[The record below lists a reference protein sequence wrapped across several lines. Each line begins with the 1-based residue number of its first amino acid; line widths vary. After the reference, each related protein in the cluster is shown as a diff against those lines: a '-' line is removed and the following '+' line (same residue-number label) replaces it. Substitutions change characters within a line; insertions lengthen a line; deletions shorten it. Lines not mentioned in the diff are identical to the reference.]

1 MQRPFRTSGV
11 FDLGLA
17 HLALVAVAALG
28 ATVADADAQALPAP
42 PVPPQNPI
50 TEPKRVLGKALFWEE
65 QLSSDNTVAC
75 GTCHIPS
82 AGGSDPRIDQ
92 ENRHP
97 GLDGIYG
104 TQDDRFDS
112 AGVRRT
118 DAHGNLQPDPTF
130 GFARQVT
137 PRRSPT
143 NIGAAFFPELFWDG
157 RAGGAFVDPLTG
169 TTLIPQGAALE
180 TQSLGPILSSVEMA
194 DTGRT
199 WADVTQKLARVRPL
213 ALATDLTPDLALA
226 LSVDPTYG
234 ELFEHAFGTPD
245 ITPARIGLALA
256 TYQRT
261 LHPDQTPWDRYVMG
275 QTNAL
280 NAQQRNGLSLFTG
293 TQMRCSQCHVL
304 PFFSDGT
311 YRNVGLRD
319 IAEDNGRQG
328 VTGLHEDRGK
338 FKVPT
343 MRNVGLRPRFFHS
356 GALEAPSLFNAV
368 FFYNQGA
375 GFFLDNK
382 DPILNPV
389 SMSPG
394 AASDITEFL
403 RVGLTDPRVAGELP
417 PFDRPTLRSELGPNA
432 VLSGAAL
439 AGSGAFA
446 PVIQATMPA
455 VVGDPD
461 FRVDVHGALGGA
473 LARLVVRN
481 VAPGGPAPGAG
492 PIAAS
497 PSLYS
502 APIVLAGAGA
512 GMGYGTWQ
520 RGIPN
525 VPALVGQRMW
535 FQWLVT
541 DPGAAR
547 GFARSQWAELTLR

>member
-1 MQRPFRTSGV
+1 MTTSSHASSDASRV
-11 FDLGLA
+11 TFLGL
-17 HLALVAVAALG
+17 LAAAVVG
-28 ATVADADAQALPAP
+28 ATVETARAQALPAP
-42 PVPPQNPI
+42 PVPPQNLI
-50 TEPKRVLGKALFWEE
+50 TEPKRVLGKALFWDE
-65 QLSSDNTVAC
+65 QLAADNTVAC
-75 GTCHIPS
+75 GTCHIPG

-97 GLDGIYG
+97 GLDGVYG

-112 AGVRRT
+112 AGVRGV
-118 DAHGNLQPDPTF
+118 DMHGNLQPDSTF

-143 NIGAAFFPELFWDG
+143 NIGAAFFAELFWDG
-157 RAGGAFVDPLTG
+157 RAGGAFIDPLTG
-169 TTLIPQGAALE
+169 LTLIAQGAALE

-194 DTGRT
+194 GAGRT
-199 WADVTQKLARVRPL
+199 WADVTEKLARVRPL
-213 ALATDLTPDLALA
+213 ALATDLTPDLAAA
-226 LSVDPTYG
+226 LVVDPTYG

-261 LHPDQTPWDRYVMG
+261 LHPDQTPWDRYVAG

-280 NAQQRNGLSLFTG
+280 NTQQRNGLNLFTG
-293 TQMRCSQCHVL
+293 TQMRCAQCHVPPL
-304 PFFSDGT
+304 FSDGT

-328 VTGLHEDRGK
+328 VTGLFADRGK

-343 MRNVGLRPRFFHS
+343 LRNVGLRPRFFHS

-389 SMSPG
+389 SMSPS
-394 AASDITEFL
+394 AASDMTEFL
-403 RVGLTDPRVAGELP
+403 RVGLTDPRVAAELP

-432 VLSGAAL
+432 VLSGVPL
-439 AGSGAFA
+439 LGSGGFA
-446 PVIQATMPA
+446 PLILADMPA

-461 FRVDVHGALGGA
+461 FRVGVHGALGGA
-473 LARLVVRN
+473 LARLVVRH
-481 VAPGGPAPGAG
+481 VAPGGPAPGPG
-492 PIAAS
+492 PLPAT

-502 APIVLAGAGA
+502 SPIALSGVGAG
-512 GMGYGTWQ
+512 GGYGTWR

-535 FQWLVT
+535 FQWLVM
-541 DPGAAR
+541 DPGAPR
-547 GFARSQWAELTLR
+547 GFARTQWAELTLR